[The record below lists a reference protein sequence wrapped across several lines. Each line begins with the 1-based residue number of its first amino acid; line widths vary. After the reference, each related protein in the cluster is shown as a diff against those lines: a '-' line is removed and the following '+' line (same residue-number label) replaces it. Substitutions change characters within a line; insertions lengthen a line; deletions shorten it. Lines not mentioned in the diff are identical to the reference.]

1 VNGVTVFDDWASY
14 INSQIASAEQ
24 WASANPITAG
34 FIVVVVSGVLI
45 MAASKAADVVLGH

>member
-1 VNGVTVFDDWASY
+1 VTVFDDWASY

-45 MAASKAADVVLGH
+45 VVASKAADVVLGH